1 MFSYSKHCNKVSWDY
16 FSGVNNVLVACSCTV
31 KYFEQKPVKYVIF
44 DQFFLHTNVTAIRLQ
59 RRKETRAFFK
69 NI

>member
-16 FSGVNNVLVACSCTV
+16 FSGVNNVLVARSCTV

-44 DQFFLHTNVTAIRLQ
+44 DQFLYTPM
-59 RRKETRAFFK
+59 
-69 NI
+69 